1 MGDRATGVV
10 DQRQRGTDRLG
21 VGRQER
27 RRCTPV
33 GEREQHHMVE
43 VAGDPGERRDD
54 RSVEV
59 ERRTHCGRNAG
70 QASYG
75 GETSP
80 QRRGIDGVGRHDLDH
95 TSAPS

>member
-43 VAGDPGERRDD
+43 VAVDPGERRDD

-59 ERRTHCGRNAG
+59 EEKKLAAEVFAAGRPP
-70 QASYG
+70 ASRALAL
-75 GETSP
+75 S
-80 QRRGIDGVGRHDLDH
+80 
-95 TSAPS
+95 